1 MSGEMYEKVGKLIG
15 GIEEILGDLYM
26 YADGLRQEHY
36 NFCKAVIEEQKRKG
50 IKPTYSR
57 LGIKIRK
64 EAGKDVLSAVTWS
77 YRRYMNREKG
87 VTISKELRK
96 DKQGHTS
103 LIELEKLSQDWER
116 GYVVE
121 KEMELRKVR
130 RRVRSLRKALL
141 YLRRLERGLVKEE
154 EEKKGKEGGES
165 GAGK

>member
-15 GIEEILGDLYM
+15 GVEEILGDLYM

-103 LIELEKLSQDWER
+103 VNGQLK
-116 GYVVE
+116 
-121 KEMELRKVR
+121 
-130 RRVRSLRKALL
+130 
-141 YLRRLERGLVKEE
+141 
-154 EEKKGKEGGES
+154 
-165 GAGK
+165 